1 MALRTHIQTL
11 AHTILLLLALCS
23 HGDRAKA
30 GTLRSVPALSV
41 YTLRIAADTIKGP
54 DDLARDTTTYHPALE
69 TDSTKAPKATPRPAP
84 TAIDSLRT
92 PADTAALRAAIDS
105 AALKTDFKVTGPK
118 KKFVPNPK
126 KALWLALV
134 LPGAGQIYN
143 RKYWKLP
150 IIYGGFVGCA
160 YALRWNNMMYKDY
173 SQAYMDLMDNDPN
186 TQSYNKFL
194 YLGNQIDNSNKEYYQ
209 KLFKNRKDRYRKW
222 RDMSVFAM
230 VGVYLI
236 SVVDA
241 YVDASLSEFDI
252 SRDLS
257 MKVSPAVIKERSEWT
272 SYNPLNSSAVGLQC
286 SLTF

>member
-1 MALRTHIQTL
+1 MKNNITSHILQSLLVCMALCLASPAAAQKEEVSADSVNLTH
-11 AHTILLLLALCS
+11 AVS
-23 HGDRAKA
+23 DSVVVNRAVYED
-30 GTLRSVPALSV
+30 SVV
-41 YTLRIAADTIKGP
+41 DGRIFMADTLKNV
-54 DDLARDTTTYHPALE
+54 R
-69 TDSTKAPKATPRPAP
+69 PKRNWATWRPNAK
-84 TAIDSLRT
+84 
-92 PADTAALRAAIDS
+92 RAM
-105 AALKTDFKVTGPK
+105 
-118 KKFVPNPK
+118 
-126 KALWLALV
+126 WLAIV